1 MKPKIS
7 KHETRSRSVRWSET
21 DTMQQLM
28 KSGSSLLT
36 LQLYRDAK
44 NNFKIILF
52 LLGLLLN
59 GKSLIDLFE

>member
-1 MKPKIS
+1 
-7 KHETRSRSVRWSET
+7 
-21 DTMQQLM
+21 MQQLM